1 LRRHH
6 LNIAGDRL
14 FTSQV
19 ERIRATYTF
28 NARMFLRTIVQNTRT
43 NRDQDL
49 FGFDPDPTVPPGTY
63 LVNQHSG
70 DLSSQLLFA
79 YKLNWQTVF
88 YVGYGDLQEV
98 TSQEGEFLPS
108 NRQFFAKVS
117 YAFQR

>member
-1 LRRHH
+1 MAL
-6 LNIAGDRL
+6 
-14 FTSQV
+14 
-19 ERIRATYTF
+19 
-28 NARMFLRTIVQNTRT
+28 TRST
-43 NRDQDL
+43 L
-49 FGFDPDPTVPPGTY
+49 PPNTY

-98 TSQEGEFLPS
+98 TNQEGEFEPS